1 MLREE
6 KRWNHV
12 KYSLTTRKGRRGE
25 GNYKTKNKCNEQKS
39 IINMVSINPTMSIIA
54 LHMNGLNIPIK
65 KHIVRLNKR
74 TTQLYTTYKKPTLN
88 IETWIH

>member
-1 MLREE
+1 
-6 KRWNHV
+6 
-12 KYSLTTRKGRRGE
+12 
-25 GNYKTKNKCNEQKS
+25 
-39 IINMVSINPTMSIIA
+39 MVSINPTMSIIA